1 MPLPPEQYAFLSDR
15 IYRPLSP
22 GERVWSDSL
31 RFEVRYLAPP
41 SSTDYQGAVFQERA
55 SGQLIVV
62 NAGTNPGN
70 IHDLT
75 TDIGMVMM
83 GASTQWPEAAATL
96 RAALRIAQQEGIPL
110 SQISATGHSLGG
122 AHAQLQAVQ
131 AGIHAETFNP
141 YGGEKLARE
150 LRMDPYALDRAEA
163 RVINHRMYHDPV
175 SPVAEVKAAVTL
187 AAHDIANFWD
197 AANNRA
203 TEVFT
208 HNYLHDL
215 HRTPP
220 QDRPNGLPLDPS
232 LQDFRWGVSPDPR
245 QQSPSPRASDA
256 QLFEHLVAT
265 MRTGDEDAF
274 WRSVTTVAHADS
286 NREFR
291 AQAIERV
298 DTQDRE
304 RALALQVQQSQ
315 EQLAAAQTHASPR
328 GFSR

>member
-1 MPLPPEQYAFLSDR
+1 MEDVA
-15 IYRPLSP
+15 
-22 GERVWSDSL
+22 
-31 RFEVRYLAPP
+31 
-41 SSTDYQGAVFQERA
+41 T
-55 SGQLIVV
+55 GQLIVV

-175 SPVAEVKAAVTL
+175 SPVAEVVGRVVAYMDRTDYQLHRMGGLNQAVAEVKAAVTL